1 MKKTPL
7 ISEILNYW
15 KKTHNKQIWIK
26 FCLALVFRKPDIGS
40 QLNNG
45 GFFIDWACDILLAL
59 LFIVICVGRQTHVQS
74 Y

>member
-15 KKTHNKQIWIK
+15 KKNHNKQIWIK
-26 FCLALVFRKPDIGS
+26 FCLALVFRKTDIGS

-45 GFFIDWACDILLAL
+45 GLFID
-59 LFIVICVGRQTHVQS
+59 
-74 Y
+74 

>member
-15 KKTHNKQIWIK
+15 KKNNNKQIWIK
-26 FCLALVFRKPDIGS
+26 FCLALVFRKTDIGS

-45 GFFIDWACDILLAL
+45 GFFID
-59 LFIVICVGRQTHVQS
+59 
-74 Y
+74 